1 MAKHGGDKSKP
12 SSIARIARWVRGFD
26 TQVIAPQALRQA
38 KLLTLD
44 TIGCGLAGRD
54 EVVSK
59 AVLGM
64 TDVVNGGPCSI
75 IGTKHKTSPVNAVL
89 ANGSLIRVLDLND
102 YVIGGLSGGMQIGGH
117 PSDNIPV
124 ALAYGEMLNRPG
136 RDVLAAIVIGYEVYG
151 RLRELL
157 GRDGCWDGVTISGF
171 AAPAMAGF
179 LLGLDETRLA
189 HAIALSGARAPTSAA
204 VRSGDIS
211 GAKSVANSL
220 VAQSGVIATRLAE
233 QGVTGPLGLIDQQR
247 GLEDIFARR
256 DALATID
263 EPLAERCYIMMSHMK
278 AFPCVATGQAAVAA
292 ALKLSKAVRGQLDS
306 VQRID
311 VIMADYPFISR
322 QQQDP
327 HRQHP
332 DSREGADHSFNFI
345 VAAAL
350 LDGEFGLPQYNGER
364 WTDPQITALMGKM
377 VMSGDPTWKE
387 RAPGSYPCAIRVVAK
402 DGTEQMAEVPFPPG
416 FSRNG
421 LDEDVVLEKFHRSA
435 AGVLD
440 KPARDKVIAAVLAL
454 DNGGTLA
461 PVFAALN
468 S

>member
-12 SSIARIARWVRGFD
+12 SSIGRIARWVRGFD
-26 TQVIAPQALRQA
+26 TQAIAPQALRQA

-64 TDVVNGGPCSI
+64 TDVANGGPCSI
-75 IGTKHKTSPVNAVL
+75 IGTRHKTSPVNAVL

-124 ALAYGEMLNRPG
+124 ALAFGEMLNRPG
-136 RDVLAAIVIGYEVYG
+136 RDVLSAIVIGYEVYG
-151 RLRELL
+151 RMRELL

-204 VRSGDIS
+204 VRSGVIS

-233 QGVTGPLGLIDQQR
+233 QGVTGPVGLIDQQR

-256 DALATID
+256 DELATID
-263 EPLAERCYIMMSHMK
+263 GPLAERCYIMMSHMK
-278 AFPCVATGQAAVAA
+278 AYPCVATGQAAVAA
-292 ALKLSKAVRGQLDS
+292 ALKLSKAVRGTLDS
-306 VQRID
+306 AQRID
-311 VIMADYPFISR
+311 VIMADYPFVNR

-350 LDGEFGLPQYNGER
+350 LDGEFGLAQYDGER
-364 WTDPQITALMGKM
+364 WTDPKVTALMGKM
-377 VMSGDPTWKE
+377 VMGSDPTWKE

-402 DGTEQMAEVPFPPG
+402 DGSEQMAEVPFPPG

-435 AGVLD
+435 AGALD
-440 KPARDKVIAAVLAL
+440 KAARDKVIAAVLAL
-454 DNGGTLA
+454 DKGGTLA

-468 S
+468 A